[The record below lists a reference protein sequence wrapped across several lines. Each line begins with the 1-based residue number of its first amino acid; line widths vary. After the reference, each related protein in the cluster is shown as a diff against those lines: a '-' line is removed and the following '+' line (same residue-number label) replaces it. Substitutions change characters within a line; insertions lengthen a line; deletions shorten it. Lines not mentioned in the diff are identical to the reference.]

1 MARVEEE
8 AIRASSARGGART
21 WMGRAHRSSE
31 ATRGWR
37 ERGGKERDVEKYGK
51 EGDIIEKQSQLLV
64 QLVRAEREKRIDV
77 L

>member
-1 MARVEEE
+1 
-8 AIRASSARGGART
+8 
-21 WMGRAHRSSE
+21 MGRAHRSSE